1 MTAAQVTDF
10 FLALCERADNSTH
23 ADLDA
28 LAVGEVLGVHA
39 PTVFA
44 DVHAL
49 PVRGWVEEAP
59 THALGGLHVR
69 LTAAGAS
76 RGTSEHARRTG
87 VSGRNA
93 ASGRGRW

>member
-28 LAVGEVLGVHA
+28 LVVGEALGVYA

-44 DVHAL
+44 HVHAL
-49 PVRGWVEEAP
+49 QLRGWIEAAP
-59 THALGGLHVR
+59 AHALGGLHVR

-76 RGTSEHARRTG
+76 RSASERTRRTG
-87 VSGRNA
+87 ISGRNA
-93 ASGRGRW
+93 ASGRGRQ